1 MYKDK
6 HHSVSILLFFY
17 INCLLIPVYVESSD
31 TLSVVIIPFM
41 KMENNPKIPTSAI
54 YKPLSVLKVTKSQ
67 SWKIYSEEEEEN
79 LYLFRVAH
87 SDALST
93 GINWDPDK
101 N

>member
-41 KMENNPKIPTSAI
+41 KMENNPKYQLLQYTS
-54 YKPLSVLKVTKSQ
+54 PSLC
-67 SWKIYSEEEEEN
+67 
-79 LYLFRVAH
+79 
-87 SDALST
+87 
-93 GINWDPDK
+93 
-101 N
+101 